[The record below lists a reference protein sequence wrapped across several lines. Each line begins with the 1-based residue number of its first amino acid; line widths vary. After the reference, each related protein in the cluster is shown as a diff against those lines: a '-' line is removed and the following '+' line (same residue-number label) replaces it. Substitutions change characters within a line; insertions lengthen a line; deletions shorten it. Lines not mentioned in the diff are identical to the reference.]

1 VVLCTAATIAQ
12 PHSSQDTT
20 QLLLGHHRHHDN
32 PAKVSQDVIPHTGGQ
47 STPAKGPDSTL
58 FDFATTTIDILSS
71 SPNHTIFIH
80 LLQRTKL
87 IPTLNLIPEST
98 IFAPVDEAWRKWS
111 EEEDGKDLKM
121 LLNMHG
127 QEEELEILVADNILF
142 HLRQHLL
149 YHVLNYTLSIP
160 IEFQP
165 SPFIT
170 TESTLLYPSR
180 KILRP
185 SPAPPPNSPWL
196 PQGGT
201 GSLGGQGQKVRVE
214 FEKDGVIAVG
224 GRANGEEGVGVWDE
238 WLKKEDDEDGVED
251 GDEEDFNLKIKT
263 KTKKEKEKKLGG
275 ARMASNGVVVGL
287 QEVLRMPR
295 DISELV

>member
-1 VVLCTAATIAQ
+1 MRSAQSLLVGVAVVVVAFAARHSAQ
-12 PHSSQDTT
+12 ATQLALGGHDTSYELQVIIPHSEGLPTSD
-20 QLLLGHHRHHDN
+20 GRIN
-32 PAKVSQDVIPHTGGQ
+32 S
-47 STPAKGPDSTL
+47 DSAS

-71 SPNHTIFIH
+71 SPNHSIFIH

-111 EEEDGKDLKM
+111 EEEDGKDLKVFLSM
-121 LLNMHG
+121 EGRQDN
-127 QEEELEILVADNILF
+127 QDELVADNILF

-149 YHVLNYTLSIP
+149 YHILNYTLTVP

-170 TESTLLYPSR
+170 TESTLLFPSR
-180 KILRP
+180 EIMHP

-201 GSLGGQGQKVRVE
+201 GSLGGKGQKVRVE
-214 FEKDGVIAVG
+214 FEGDGVIAVG
-224 GRANGEEGVGVWDE
+224 GKASGEEGVEIWNE
-238 WLKKEDDEDGVED
+238 WMKKDEDEDVED
-251 GDEEDFNLKIKT
+251 GDGENVVS
-263 KTKKEKEKKLGG
+263 KKRKKMGG
-275 ARMASNGVVVGL
+275 ARMATNGAVVGL
-287 QEVLRMPR
+287 MDVLRMPR
-295 DISELV
+295 DMSEI